1 MHAYHIFFI
10 HSSADGH
17 LCCFYVLV
25 IVNSAAVNTGV
36 HVSFQIRVFIFS
48 GYMPWVGL
56 LHHICNSTF
65 NFWRNLHFHIFS
77 TPSLAFIVC
86 RLFEDG
92 HSDWCDVIYLTIIL
106 IFISVIISD
115 VEYLFP
121 CLLAIC
127 MFYWRNVCLGG
138 LLIFWLGCLFLIFN
152 CMRCLRILGTNPL
165 LGALFANIFSHFIHC
180 LFTLFIVCFVVQ
192 RRLHLIRS
200 RLFTSAFI
208 SLPWKTDL
216 RKHWYDLCQK
226 MFACVL
232 F

>member
-65 NFWRNLHFHIFS
+65 NFWRNLHTILHSGCTNLHFHIFS

-106 IFISVIISD
+106 IFISVIISVD
-115 VEYLFP
+115 EQNLFM
-121 CLLAIC
+121 CLLSMSKSILISNYMISCYHFSNFFQVTLRYSVLYLLNCVVSAPLSL
-127 MFYWRNVCLGG
+127 VG
-138 LLIFWLGCLFLIFN
+138 L
-152 CMRCLRILGTNPL
+152 
-165 LGALFANIFSHFIHC
+165 
-180 LFTLFIVCFVVQ
+180 
-192 RRLHLIRS
+192 
-200 RLFTSAFI
+200 
-208 SLPWKTDL
+208 
-216 RKHWYDLCQK
+216 
-226 MFACVL
+226 
-232 F
+232 